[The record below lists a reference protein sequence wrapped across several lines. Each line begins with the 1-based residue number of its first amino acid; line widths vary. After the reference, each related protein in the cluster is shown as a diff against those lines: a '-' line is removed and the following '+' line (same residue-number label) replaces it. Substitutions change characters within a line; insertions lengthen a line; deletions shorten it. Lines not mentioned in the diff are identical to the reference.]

1 MNKLDLTVSQKCI
14 LCTPMNDNKGHL
26 HGLSATSGNRR
37 FSFMT
42 AYFFFF
48 CIVLVTISSAKTSTS
63 AIAVVDLLRSLIA
76 LLVVIFGILN
86 VFFIVRRNTI
96 TKVNLGVL
104 IFVAIFFSYG
114 LFLGFLNGGLQYF
127 MAAPKLWVY
136 SLIAI
141 LFSFSLGSVTNS
153 NALNRFLTKH
163 VILYFLFVL
172 ALLLYYGGLIID
184 IPPYFV
190 YEAGD
195 ENALYSQGI
204 TSLFM
209 IAALSSMVLILQQD
223 SNFLKQVIGIFLTL
237 VFIFL
242 SLLGAARG
250 DFVFGFILISIIL
263 LFRKPISIAI
273 IGLIVCGIFAFSNLD
288 FDNITESFL
297 LFQRLSG
304 ITDGDYGLRDVLAM
318 QALELVFQNPW
329 CLLFG
334 GGFGYFQ
341 KYYGY
346 DYGMYP
352 HNILLEFVITFGL
365 PVAIITILLFV
376 IGITRI
382 YKEKG
387 SSNLITI
394 IGLYVLMIGLKSG
407 SLIGFMTVG
416 YLAYF
421 TTIGVLSY
429 PQCIKQIYERSD
441 FSNIRLTPMP
451 GLAIKKDE
459 NGGV

>member
-1 MNKLDLTVSQKCI
+1 MKNKEDQ
-14 LCTPMNDNKGHL
+14 L
-26 HGLSATSGNRR
+26 HVLSNIPGEQP
-37 FSFMT
+37 FSFTT

-86 VFFIVRRNTI
+86 VFFIVRKNKI
-96 TKVNLGVL
+96 TKINLGVL
-104 IFVAIFFSYG
+104 IFVAIFFAYG
-114 LFLGFLNGGLQYF
+114 LFLGFLNGGFQYF
-127 MAAPKLWVY
+127 MTDQKLWLY

-141 LFSFSLGSVTNS
+141 LFSFSLGSITNS
-153 NALNRFLTKH
+153 TALNRFLIKH

-209 IAALSSMVLILQQD
+209 MAALSSMVLILQQD
-223 SNFLKQVIGIFLTL
+223 RNFIKQVIGIFLTL
-237 VFIFL
+237 IFIFL

-250 DFVFGFILISIIL
+250 DFVFGFILIFIIL

-273 IGLIVCGIFAFSNLD
+273 IGLIVFGIFAFSNLD

-304 ITDGDYGLRDVLAM
+304 IADGDYGLRDVLTT
-318 QALELVFQNPW
+318 QALALVFQNPW

-346 DYGMYP
+346 GSRGT
-352 HNILLEFVITFGL
+352 LLT
-365 PVAIITILLFV
+365 
-376 IGITRI
+376 
-382 YKEKG
+382 Y
-387 SSNLITI
+387 
-394 IGLYVLMIGLKSG
+394 
-407 SLIGFMTVG
+407 
-416 YLAYF
+416 
-421 TTIGVLSY
+421 
-429 PQCIKQIYERSD
+429 
-441 FSNIRLTPMP
+441 
-451 GLAIKKDE
+451 
-459 NGGV
+459 